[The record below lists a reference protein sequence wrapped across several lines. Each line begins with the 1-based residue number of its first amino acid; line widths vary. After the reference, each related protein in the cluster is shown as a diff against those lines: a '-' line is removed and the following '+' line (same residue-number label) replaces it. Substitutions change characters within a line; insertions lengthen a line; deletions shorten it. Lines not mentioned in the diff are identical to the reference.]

1 MIVKYGIFKAMDRSF
16 ACPVSAPE
24 QGEIVAAILPLQKR
38 DPLGRFC
45 FVIDSEGD
53 TATMSKRF
61 MAQIDVTT
69 VILPDFKLLT
79 HAQEQAKI
87 LQAVR
92 ADFIDYLKE
101 YYEKSN

>member
-24 QGEIVAAILPLQKR
+24 QGEIVA
-38 DPLGRFC
+38 
-45 FVIDSEGD
+45 IDSEGD